1 MAWAT
6 NWSRETILQNHDN
19 WRGRIW
25 QHEVIQIMKTKL
37 GVLIFLLAAALAQAQ
52 TNSLTALLQQ
62 GLFEEQANQNLD
74 AAIADYSSL
83 AKQFDKDRQLAAT
96 AVFRIGECYRMQS
109 RTNEAAEQYE
119 RILRDFSDQTTLA
132 TLSRQNLTGMGMAE
146 PSSTASPSAAA
157 LTQQKELLGEE
168 IKLVEQQL
176 ASQQAQVKLGT
187 LPSDGVLPTQQKL
200 LELKRQLAALDS
212 NRAELLD
219 LSVPTTSE
227 EDQEI
232 ARIQQM
238 IQDSPD
244 LINAPAADG
253 STFLAEAAYK
263 GQLKVAAYL
272 LDHGADVN
280 AGPALNSA
288 ALAGNRTM
296 VEFLL
301 SRGANV
307 NSKSGTGT
315 SGATSL
321 GIAVE
326 KNYPS
331 VIDVLLA
338 NKADVNA
345 PDNLGNTPLLTA
357 ARHGQVKI
365 VQTLLA
371 AGANLNMETD
381 QGRTLLSFAAVSGS
395 PETVKLLLDAKAD
408 PNGGVLDAPLL
419 VAIHNNDVESAE
431 LLLQSGANSNKKSF
445 VDWAISFNNTTY
457 YQGNS
462 VTPLF
467 LAVSTKQLPMVQL
480 LLKFKADPNDSQTE
494 GEPLLFRALDN
505 PDILEALLAAG
516 GKVDSRTS
524 TGYHL
529 LEYAIGDNNAASLEI
544 LLKHGANP
552 NASSFQGDTPL
563 HYAARKTVDAKF
575 FELLFDYKADPN
587 VRNDYGRTPL
597 DLLKDHLGQPSLDTA
612 AKVAI
617 NELIDLL
624 HQHGALDKLPDW
636 DRITVSR
643 SSENFSRAVFQKDTN
658 DWNQFSLLELI
669 GSIDNSYNYNGPN
682 NLLAFADLAHI
693 IVIRPS
699 TTGATAKRIEVN
711 LLNSTNGVDCTK
723 DIPLKFGDV
732 VEIPE
737 REHTLAESAVYLSND
752 QSTTILNY
760 FRRRS
765 GAAKLIVA
773 GGQTIRLPLQAF
785 YSQIGYVL
793 HGAAAQSVL
802 TSSSDLAHIKVTRHD
817 ATTGKNHEWIMDC
830 SDRQNSS
837 SQFISQPTFIYRQAE
852 LMNNANSTQPTT
864 DLWLRDGDVI
874 EVPEKP

>member
-1 MAWAT
+1 VALVHAT
-6 NWSRETILQNHDN
+6 SFTDDRQVMVFLSRRLEAAGHRTIL
-19 WRGRIW
+19 
-25 QHEVIQIMKTKL
+25 
-37 GVLIFLLAAALAQAQ
+37 
-52 TNSLTALLQQ
+52 
-62 GLFEEQANQNLD
+62 
-74 AAIADYSSL
+74 
-83 AKQFDKDRQLAAT
+83 
-96 AVFRIGECYRMQS
+96 IGECYRMQS
-109 RTNEAAEQYE
+109 KTNEAAEQYE

-146 PSSTASPSAAA
+146 PSTAATSSSAA

-168 IKLVEQQL
+168 INVVEQQL

-212 NRAELLD
+212 DRAELLD

-301 SRGANV
+301 SRGADV
-307 NSKSGTGT
+307 NSKSRTGT
-315 SGATSL
+315 TGATSL

-371 AGANLNMETD
+371 AGANPNFETD
-381 QGRTLLSFAAVSGS
+381 QGRTLLSFAAGSGS

-408 PNGGVLDAPLL
+408 PNGGKVDAPLL
-419 VAIHNNDVESAE
+419 VAIHNNDVESTE
-431 LLLQSGANSNKKSF
+431 LLLRAGANPETKGAIDWGILIGANQYYGNSGAS
-445 VDWAISFNNTTY
+445 I
-457 YQGNS
+457 
-462 VTPLF
+462 TPLF

-524 TGYHL
+524 TGDL
-529 LEYAIGDNNAASLEI
+529 LLNNAIAEKNASSVEI
-544 LLKHGANP
+544 LLKHGVNP
-552 NASSFQGDTPL
+552 NTPDNNGYTP
-563 HYAARKTVDAKF
+563 HHVAATYLVDRKI
-575 FELLFDYKADPN
+575 FELLLAYKADLN
-587 VRNDYGRTPL
+587 VRKAGGQTPL
-597 DLLKDHLGQPSLDTA
+597 DLLKEYLGETRFDSDTK
-612 AKVAI
+612 AKI
-617 NELIDLL
+617 NELANLL
-624 HQHGALDKLPDW
+624 RQHGALDKLTDW
-636 DRITVSR
+636 DHITVSR
-643 SSENFSRAVFQKDTN
+643 SSENFSRAVFQKGTN
-658 DWNQFSLLELI
+658 DWNQVSLLELI
-669 GSIDNSYNYNGPN
+669 CEFNINDGGATS
-682 NLLAFADLAHI
+682 LAFADLGHI

-711 LLNSTNGVDCTK
+711 LLNATNGVDCTK
-723 DIPLKFGDV
+723 DIPLEFGDV

-737 REHTLAESAVYLSND
+737 REHTLAEPVIYLPND
-752 QSTTILNY
+752 QFMTILNY
-760 FRRRS
+760 FRGKS

-793 HGAAAQSVL
+793 HSAAAQSVL
-802 TSSSDLAHIKVTRHD
+802 TSSSDLAHIKVTRPD
-817 ATTGKNHEWIMDC
+817 AATGKNHECIVDC
-830 SDRQNSS
+830 SDHQNSS
-837 SQFISQPTFIYRQAE
+837 SQFIPQSPSTFQTRLAD
-852 LMNNANSTQPTT
+852 LMNRANNTQPTT